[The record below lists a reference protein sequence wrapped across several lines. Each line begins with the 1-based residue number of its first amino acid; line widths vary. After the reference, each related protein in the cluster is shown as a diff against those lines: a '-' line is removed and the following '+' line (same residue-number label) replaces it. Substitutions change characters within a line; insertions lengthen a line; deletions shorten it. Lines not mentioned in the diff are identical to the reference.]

1 MNSAK
6 RLPKRIN
13 KGVAEMKA
21 IIVRKV
27 ANIKD
32 WHDAVAEYKYMH
44 GKEMPKAEVK
54 VEKTIHLTAT
64 EFDKV
69 ANDLFEDCKWVQE
82 NKDLMRVDEDGV
94 WHMIALQCKDRNYK
108 ILINSEG
115 FAYPRYTAIV

>member
-1 MNSAK
+1 
-6 RLPKRIN
+6 
-13 KGVAEMKA
+13 MKA

-69 ANDLFEDCKWVQE
+69 ANDLFEDCKWVQK
-82 NKDLMRVDEDGV
+82 NKDLMRIDEDGV

-115 FAYPRYTAIV
+115 FSYPRYTAIV

>member
-1 MNSAK
+1 
-6 RLPKRIN
+6 
-13 KGVAEMKA
+13 MKA

-32 WHDAVAEYKYMH
+32 WHDAVAEYK
-44 GKEMPKAEVK
+44 EMPQAEVK
-54 VEKTIHLTAT
+54 VEKTIHLTAA
-64 EFDKV
+64 EFDKI

-82 NKDLMRVDEDGV
+82 NKDLMRIDEDGV

-115 FAYPRYTAIV
+115 FSYPRYTAIV